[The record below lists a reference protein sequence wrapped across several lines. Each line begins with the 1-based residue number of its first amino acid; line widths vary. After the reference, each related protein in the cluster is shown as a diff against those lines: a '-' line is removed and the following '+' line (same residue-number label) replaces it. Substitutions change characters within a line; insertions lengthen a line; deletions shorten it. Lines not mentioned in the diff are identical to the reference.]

1 MEWIELKRKNIAILK
16 GIWLIMISMDLPLTA
31 SFKQNLWLN
40 TAPLEG
46 MWFDIRRWP
55 GTERTFVKNWMKENS
70 KPSRLFS
77 GENKLDWELIQ
88 KGEDVMICLL
98 WRRYPKWILYANSVS
113 SMFLLRHSEE
123 IPYEK
128 ILEKLSFLVQINT
141 KNHPVTEKIWVR
153 VLKYV
158 ENNGKLLKVMK
169 NGV

>member
-1 MEWIELKRKNIAILK
+1 MNSLGKKNSWIREDNMEWIELKRKNIAILK

-55 GTERTFVKNWMKENS
+55 GTERAFVKNWMKENS

-123 IPYEK
+123 IPYF
-128 ILEKLSFLVQINT
+128 LSGNRNFFYIYYEEIHHVAFRTSQQ
-141 KNHPVTEKIWVR
+141 
-153 VLKYV
+153 
-158 ENNGKLLKVMK
+158 G
-169 NGV
+169 